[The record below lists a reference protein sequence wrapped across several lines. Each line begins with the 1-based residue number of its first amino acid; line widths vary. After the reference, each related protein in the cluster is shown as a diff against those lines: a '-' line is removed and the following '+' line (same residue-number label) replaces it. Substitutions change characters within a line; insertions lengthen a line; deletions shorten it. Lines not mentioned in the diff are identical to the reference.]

1 MYVTLPQQTGPS
13 EVWEIYAILP
23 AMIIFMVMAML
34 MKVVSGLMNP
44 DYMRE
49 LKPVAESA
57 LAIKALPSGGGR

>member
-49 LKPVAESA
+49 LKAESA